1 MSLKRYVYIAS
12 LLTMSIVL
20 SMVESLIP
28 IPVPGVK
35 LGLANI
41 IILVMLYDFKT
52 SEAFMVLI
60 LRVLLVGLLRGNI
73 FQMPFFM
80 SLSGGLTSFILMRI
94 FSKFKFFSVI
104 GVSVIGSIFH
114 CVGQIAIAII
124 LLETAQV
131 IYYLPV
137 IGILSTVTGVLTG
150 IISKRFLSLKINDQF
165 KVNKDKKGISEN

>member
-1 MSLKRYVYIAS
+1 MNIKRYVYIAS

-20 SMVESLIP
+20 SMVEGLIP

-60 LRVLLVGLLRGNI
+60 IRIILVGLLRGNI

-80 SLSGGLTSFILMRI
+80 SLCGGLTSFIIMRI
-94 FSKFKFFSVI
+94 FSKIKFI
-104 GVSVIGSIFH
+104 
-114 CVGQIAIAII
+114 
-124 LLETAQV
+124 
-131 IYYLPV
+131 
-137 IGILSTVTGVLTG
+137 
-150 IISKRFLSLKINDQF
+150 
-165 KVNKDKKGISEN
+165 

>member
-1 MSLKRYVYIAS
+1 MSIRRYVYIAS

-20 SMVESLIP
+20 SMVEGLIP

-52 SEAFMVLI
+52 SEAFLVLMI
-60 LRVLLVGLLRGNI
+60 RIFLVGILRGNI

-80 SLSGGLTSFILMRI
+80 SLCGGLTSFIIMRI
-94 FSKFKFFSVI
+94 FSLFKFFSII

-114 CVGQIAIAII
+114 CVGQIVIAII
-124 LLETAQV
+124 LLGTAQV
-131 IYYLPV
+131 VYYLPL
-137 IGILSTVTGVLTG
+137 IAILSTVTGVLTG
-150 IISKRFLSLKINDQF
+150 IISKRFLSLNLTQKYNL
-165 KVNKDKKGISEN
+165 K

>member
-1 MSLKRYVYIAS
+1 MSLKRYIYIAS

-20 SMVESLIP
+20 SMVEGLIP

-60 LRVLLVGLLRGNI
+60 IRIFLVGLLRGNI
-73 FQMPFFM
+73 FQVPFFM
-80 SLSGGLTSFILMRI
+80 SLCGGLCSFIIMRI
-94 FSKFKFFSVI
+94 FSLIKFFSII

-114 CVGQIAIAII
+114 CVGQIVIAII
-124 LLETAQV
+124 LLGTAQV
-131 IYYLPV
+131 VFYLPL
-137 IGILSTVTGVLTG
+137 IAILSTVTGVLTG
-150 IISKRFLSLKINDQF
+150 VISKRFLSLNLTEKYNL
-165 KVNKDKKGISEN
+165 K

>member
-1 MSLKRYVYIAS
+1 MNIKRYVYIAS

-20 SMVESLIP
+20 SMVEGLIP

-60 LRVLLVGLLRGNI
+60 IRIILVGLLRGNI

-94 FSKFKFFSVI
+94 FSKIK
-104 GVSVIGSIFH
+104 
-114 CVGQIAIAII
+114 
-124 LLETAQV
+124 L
-131 IYYLPV
+131 
-137 IGILSTVTGVLTG
+137 
-150 IISKRFLSLKINDQF
+150 KR
-165 KVNKDKKGISEN
+165 KVVFIENLFG

>member
-1 MSLKRYVYIAS
+1 MNLKRYVYIAS

-20 SMVESLIP
+20 SMVEGLIP

-60 LRVLLVGLLRGNI
+60 IRIILVGLLRGNI

-80 SLSGGLTSFILMRI
+80 SLCGGLTSFILMRI
-94 FSKFKFFSVI
+94 FSKIKFFSII

-114 CVGQIAIAII
+114 CVGQIVIAII

-131 IYYLPV
+131 VYYLPL
-137 IGILSTVTGVLTG
+137 IAILSTVTGVLTG
-150 IISKRFLSLKINDQF
+150 IISRRFLSLKINEQF
-165 KVNKDKKGISEN
+165 KVKKEKDGISE

>member
-1 MSLKRYVYIAS
+1 MNLKRYVYIAS

-20 SMVESLIP
+20 SMVEGLIP

-52 SEAFMVLI
+52 SEAFMVLMI
-60 LRVLLVGLLRGNI
+60 RIFLVGILRGNI

-80 SLSGGLTSFILMRI
+80 SLCGGLTSFVIMRI
-94 FSKFKFFSVI
+94 FSIFKFFSII

-114 CVGQIAIAII
+114 CVGQIVIAII
-124 LLETAQV
+124 LLGTAQV
-131 IYYLPV
+131 VYYLPL
-137 IGILSTVTGVLTG
+137 IAILSTVTGVLTG
-150 IISKRFLSLKINDQF
+150 IISKRFLSLNLTQKYNL
-165 KVNKDKKGISEN
+165 K

>member
-1 MSLKRYVYIAS
+1 MSLKRYIYIAS

-20 SMVESLIP
+20 SMVEGLIP

-60 LRVLLVGLLRGNI
+60 IRIFLVGLLRGNI
-73 FQMPFFM
+73 FQVPFFM
-80 SLSGGLTSFILMRI
+80 SLCGGLCSFIIMRI
-94 FSKFKFFSVI
+94 FSLIKFFSII

-114 CVGQIAIAII
+114 CVGQIVIAII
-124 LLETAQV
+124 LLGTAQV
-131 IYYLPV
+131 VFYLPL
-137 IGILSTVTGVLTG
+137 IAILSTVTGVLTG
-150 IISKRFLSLKINDQF
+150 IISKRFLSLNLTEKYNL
-165 KVNKDKKGISEN
+165 K

>member
-12 LLTMSIVL
+12 LLTISIVL
-20 SMVESLIP
+20 SIVEGFIP

-60 LRVLLVGLLRGNI
+60 IRIFLVGLLRGNI

-80 SLSGGLTSFILMRI
+80 SLCGGICSFLVMRL
-94 FSKFKFFSVI
+94 FSLIKVFSII

-114 CVGQIAIAII
+114 CIGQILIAII
-124 LLETAQV
+124 MLNTNQI
-131 IYYLPV
+131 IYYLPL
-137 IGILSTVTGVLTG
+137 IAILSTITGVLTG
-150 IISKRFLSLKINDQF
+150 IISKRFLSLNINKQF
-165 KVNKDKKGISEN
+165 KIEDKKNIDSN

>member
-1 MSLKRYVYIAS
+1 MSLRRYVYIAS

-20 SMVESLIP
+20 SMVEGLIP

-52 SEAFMVLI
+52 SEAFMVLMI
-60 LRVLLVGLLRGNI
+60 RIFLVGILRGNI

-80 SLSGGLTSFILMRI
+80 SLCGGLTSFVIMRI
-94 FSKFKFFSVI
+94 FSIFKFFSII

-114 CVGQIAIAII
+114 CVGQIVIAII
-124 LLETAQV
+124 LLGTAQV
-131 IYYLPV
+131 VYYLPL
-137 IGILSTVTGVLTG
+137 IAILSTVTGVLTG
-150 IISKRFLSLKINDQF
+150 IISKRFLSLNLTQKYNL
-165 KVNKDKKGISEN
+165 K